1 MEQGRFWR
9 FFRLLSWAAL
19 ATGAALSLAVALE
32 RHRVEEGYR
41 TVELALDYNGA
52 AALAA
57 QEGLPVEEVLARFRR
72 EGVAALGVEEY
83 TLEDAVRLGAA
94 SVAQGTDLLAPGGEP
109 FVRGRRLYV
118 GPGPQPG
125 PLWERL
131 ERRLPAFGVPY
142 HLRGVTV
149 WEVGE
154 ELLAGGEEEEDL
166 RPLLTLGPSAEGLL
180 AARRMGWPVVLRLVN
195 PPRAGQAAGAEDEV
209 QELLSLLPP
218 ARPGAAVAFAS
229 EEVVGFPGREEEVGR
244 AVTRLG
250 YLVAVTE
257 FSAQRGL
264 AALARGAGSRLVR
277 LHQIAPREMP
287 ALEREEAARRLVR
300 AVREREVRLL
310 YLRPFLG
317 GPALQAPLSYNLG
330 YVRLVREGLARAGY
344 RLGPVQPFPALR
356 LGGRPWVLL
365 LLVLGAGS
373 AWLLAL
379 RAALLWPPQLEA
391 TFWAVAA
398 LAGAGMA
405 AAGRLTLYW
414 QLWALGVAVL
424 VPAAAVGVAVRLG
437 GAREAAGSGALS
449 GFERWWRALQGLWCA
464 GAVSLL
470 GGLYLAALLSDFRFL
485 LRVEQFRGVKAAL
498 TAPFLLLA
506 AWLALRAAAAGGP
519 GGRKAPTPA
528 QAWQGLWALLRTPV
542 YWWQV
547 GALALLGAVGLIYL
561 LRSGNYRWL
570 PIPPWEQE
578 LRRVL
583 EEVLWARPRTKEF
596 LLGHPALLVGLYF
609 WRRQANGSGAGG
621 GEPLRAWLPR
631 LLVLMG
637 LLGQISLLNSFA
649 HLHTP
654 LAVTLVRTVHGL
666 WLGSLVG
673 SAVVAL
679 LALAEGVKREKR
691 SGAGEAEKVGERK
704 GPEKAG
710 GEGQ

>member
-1 MEQGRFWR
+1 MDRGRFWR
-9 FFRLLSWAAL
+9 FFGVLTWAML
-19 ATGAALSLAVALE
+19 AIGAALSLGVALE
-32 RHRVEEGYR
+32 RYRVEESYR
-41 TVELALDYNGA
+41 TVELALDYRGA

-72 EGVAALGVEEY
+72 EGVTSLGVEEY

-94 SVAQGTDLLAPGGEP
+94 SVAWGTDLLAPGGEP
-109 FVRGRRLYV
+109 FIRGRRLYV

-142 HLRGVTV
+142 RMRGVTV
-149 WEVGE
+149 WEVE
-154 ELLAGGEEEEDL
+154 EDLLAGGEEEEEP

-180 AARRMGWPVVLRLVN
+180 VARRMGWPVVLRLVN
-195 PPRAGQAAGAEDEV
+195 PPSAGWREV
-209 QELLSLLPP
+209 GGEVEELLSLLPP

-244 AVTRLG
+244 AVARLG

-264 AALARGAGSRLVR
+264 AVLARGVGSRLVR

-287 ALEREEAARRLVR
+287 TLEREVAVQRLVR

-317 GPALQAPLSYNLG
+317 GPALEEPLSYNLG
-330 YVRLVREGLARAGY
+330 YVRLVREGLLRAGY

-356 LGGRPWVLL
+356 WGGRPWILL

-379 RAALLWPPQLEA
+379 RAALLWSPRLA
-391 TFWAVAA
+391 VVFWTVAA
-398 LAGAGMA
+398 LVGAGMA
-405 AAGRLTLYW
+405 TAGKLTLYW

-424 VPAAAVGVAVRLG
+424 VPAAAVGLAVRL
-437 GAREAAGSGALS
+437 REAQEVSGSEALS
-449 GFERWWRALQGLWCA
+449 GSARWWRALQGLWGA
-464 GAVSLL
+464 GAVSTL

-498 TAPFLLLA
+498 IAPFLFLA
-506 AWLALRAAAAGGP
+506 AWLVLKAVAGSDP
-519 GGRKAPTPA
+519 GDRKVVAPTLA
-528 QAWQGLWALLRTPV
+528 RQELWALLRTPV

-547 GALALLGAVGLIYL
+547 GVLALLGAAGVIYL

-570 PIPPWEQE
+570 PVPSWEQE
-578 LRRVL
+578 LRRAL
-583 EEVLWARPRTKEF
+583 EEALWVRPRTKEF

-609 WRRQANGSGAGG
+609 WRRADEAGG
-621 GEPLRAWLPR
+621 GGTELQRRWLPV
-631 LLVLMG
+631 LLVLIG
-637 LLGQISLLNSFA
+637 LLGQVSLLNSFA

-666 WLGSLVG
+666 WIGSLVG
-673 SAVVAL
+673 SAVMAL
-679 LALAEGVKREKR
+679 LAVADGLRKGRR
-691 SGAGEAEKVGERK
+691 SGAEVAKAVV
-704 GPEKAG
+704 EKAG
-710 GEGQ
+710 KAEDEE